1 MTKEGEDKD
10 KDLSEAQDKDIA
22 EHNEFRVPPDDNDK
36 PLKDNWGLRKR
47 RFIVTVGGG
56 GILLLAVLVWMVFK
70 P

>member
-1 MTKEGEDKD
+1 MTKDEDK
-10 KDLSEAQDKDIA
+10 KIEEAQDKDVA
-22 EHNEFRVPPDDNDK
+22 EHNEFRVPETDDK
-36 PLKDNWGLRKR
+36 PLKDFWGLRKR